1 MSPKDERRK
10 RLIVSEKVYDVFI
23 SYRRDKGVFIARN
36 LQQALTALGLKVFFD
51 MEELTDGKFNEKLY
65 DAIEESK
72 NVIFL
77 MTEGAL
83 DRCVNEGDWVRNE
96 LEHVMQKGVNLVPI
110 APTGTKISFPKG
122 LPAALAPMQV
132 LEISELNLEKLF
144 KESVAKIAG
153 RLKDVMLVTDKE
165 RQEAEETFLS
175 QARRFKGNDGV
186 IDAEERKV
194 LGETGKE
201 LGISKAR
208 QIVLIEKVEQEYSTN
223 GVVAAPDLM
232 PPMPTVVPRFDIF
245 ISYRRDGGGA
255 DARMMYDRLTKEGYS
270 VSFDMDTLKNGN
282 FNEELLRRIA
292 ECKNFIAVLSRG
304 CFDRTLKG
312 CKREDDWMRI
322 ELATALFNKKN
333 IVTVMLPGFEFPPKL
348 PPDIDAIRFKN
359 GPKYDLYYLDS
370 FYERLQKDFLQK
382 DANSSGSE
390 EAAVEDDVVSVD
402 AKEATYDESLDDVF
416 GDDSA
421 YWKVEAEAV
430 YNSISRV
437 LVYEELKKI
446 DDAWSE
452 AEENLKEGGDHKLAS
467 RKYMEVIELCGKI
480 KPCSIP
486 FVTRLVGDGIDPHK
500 KGWFKQALAKA
511 QSGIEAYQYGVGM
524 LYADG
529 ISVARDSASAFRW
542 FERAAQKGHIQST
555 SAIGAAYASGDG
567 VEVDYK
573 AAKRYLTKA
582 EKKGD
587 ARAMERLG
595 FLYENGLG
603 VRRSLALAILKYQK
617 AAERGNSAAM
627 IALGRMLENGIG
639 MNVDLPKAAAWYRS
653 AVANDSAVAQRKLA
667 EFLFYGKGVDKDPS
681 EAVKLARLSA
691 NQGDADAI
699 ALLGHAYEEG
709 LGVEADGEKAKEL
722 YRKAVDKG
730 SQLGRQY
737 LANLE
742 AEAQYRN
749 GLRFLEGRGVAQD
762 FAEAKAWFE
771 KSATQG
777 NVASMEQLGFLCERG
792 LGGAVDIAKAKE
804 WYEKAADK
812 GNAAAMVGLGRMY
825 FRGYDGIEK
834 NYGTALEWFK
844 KAALTWRAV
853 TDENRWK
860 VMYLF
865 FYLGRIYTEGLGVEK
880 NVMMGLRAFL
890 TGANNG
896 NVACARSLAMSYE
909 NGEFTK
915 ESSDDSQ
922 RWYKVCAKAEKDIAY
937 ADDVA
942 MRSIGLLYKYGN
954 GVEKD
959 IEKSLSWI
967 KKATELGNVQCL
979 RDMGL
984 AYRNGSGVSK
994 DVNEALKYYS
1004 AAAERGDRLAQNSL
1018 SWMYY
1023 TGDFLEKDL
1032 TKALEWALKAANNG
1046 SGGAMETLYR
1056 MYRDGDGVEKDES
1069 KALEWLMKA
1078 SEKGSAAAL
1087 VALGDSYEHGCL
1099 GLEADM
1105 DKAVSSYRQSAEKKN
1120 IRGMFCLG
1128 LCYKDGKGVPQSD
1141 AEALVWLVKA
1151 AGKKDD
1157 DLHYDEKAITVL
1169 ADWYYDGDFR
1179 SRVEYFE
1186 RLDVESNKEAVWQL
1200 YRGYRFGKG
1209 LEKDP
1214 ERKIECLKTAAELGH
1229 KSAQN
1234 NLGWAYYQG
1243 RDLPHDTRKAFEW
1256 TMKAVSNGNPAGM
1269 ETLFRMYRDG
1279 EGVEKNEKEALKWLE
1294 IAARNP
1300 DETGCESSELGECHE
1315 FGLFGLEKDE
1325 KIAFEWYRRSS
1336 LKAKCPGWYN
1346 RGRCHLYGIG
1356 TIVDIPRAIEWLAK
1370 AAEKEDGDDY
1380 KYDLLAMKLLVDLY
1394 TEGKVVEKDDAK
1406 AQEWQT
1412 KLDEL
1417 KKKRQD
1423 EIPGFVSP
1431 V

>member
-1 MSPKDERRK
+1 MA
-10 RLIVSEKVYDVFI
+10 YDVFI
-23 SYRRDKGVFIARN
+23 SYRRLSKGVNGVHIARS
-36 LQQALTALGLKVFFD
+36 LQQELKSMGLNVFFD

-65 DAIEESK
+65 DAIESSK

-77 MTEGAL
+77 MTEGSL

-96 LEHVMQKGVNLVPI
+96 LEHVIETGINLVPV
-110 APTGTKISFPKG
+110 APTGTTIAFPEGFPEK
-122 LPAALAPMQV
+122 LEPMRM
-132 LEISELNLEKLF
+132 LEVSELNLDKLF
-144 KESVAKIAG
+144 KESVTKIAG
-153 RLKDVMLVTDKE
+153 RLKDIVLVTDKE
-165 RQEAEETFLS
+165 RQEAEGAFLN
-175 QARRFKGNDGV
+175 QARRFKDNDGV
-186 IDAEERKV
+186 INAEERKV
-194 LGETGKE
+194 LEETGKE

-208 QIVLIEKVEQEYSTN
+208 QIVLIEKVEQEYSAKGLT
-223 GVVAAPDLM
+223 AAQDLM
-232 PPMPTVVPRFDIF
+232 PPMPAVVPRFDIF

-270 VSFDMDTLKNGN
+270 VSFDLDTLKNGN
-282 FNEELLRRIA
+282 FNEELLRRVA
-292 ECKNFIAVLSRG
+292 ECKNFIVLLSKG

-382 DANSSGSE
+382 DASPDDPETAMAE
-390 EAAVEDDVVSVD
+390 EEVVSVD
-402 AKEATYDESLDDVF
+402 AKEVTYDESLDDVF
-416 GDDSA
+416 GDDSS

-430 YNSISRV
+430 YSSISRV
-437 LVYEELKKI
+437 LVHEELRKI
-446 DDAWSE
+446 DAAWSE
-452 AEENLKEGGDHKLAS
+452 AEENLKDGGDHKLSS

-511 QSGIEAYQYGVGM
+511 QSGDEVYQYGVGM

-529 ISVARDSASAFRW
+529 ISVAKDSSSAFRW
-542 FERAAQKGHIQST
+542 FERAAQKGHIQSI

-595 FLYENGLG
+595 FLYENGFG
-603 VRRSLALAILKYQK
+603 VRRSLAIAIFKYQK

-639 MNVDLPKAAAWYRS
+639 MDVDLPKAAAWYRS

-667 EFLFYGKGVDKDPS
+667 EYLFYGKGVDKEPF

-730 SQLGRQY
+730 SQLGKQY

-749 GLRFLEGRGVAQD
+749 GLRSLEGRGVAQD

-771 KSATQG
+771 KAAAQG
-777 NVASMEQLGFLCERG
+777 NVAAMEQLGFLCERG
-792 LGGAVDIAKAKE
+792 LGGEVDIAKAKE

-812 GNAAAMVGLGRMY
+812 GNAAAMVGLGKMY

-844 KAALTWRAV
+844 KAALTWRTV

-865 FYLGRIYTEGLGVEK
+865 FYLGRIYTEGLGIEK
-880 NVMMGLRAFL
+880 NVMIGFRAFL
-890 TGANNG
+890 TGANSG
-896 NVACARSLAMSYE
+896 NICCARCLALSYA

-915 ESSDDSQ
+915 KSPEDSK
-922 RWYKVCAKAEKDIAY
+922 RWYDVCAREEKAIAY
-937 ADDVA
+937 ADDMA
-942 MRSIGLLYKYGN
+942 MRVIGQLYQHGD
-954 GVEKD
+954 GVGTDQEASRKWYQR
-959 IEKSLSWI
+959 SAS
-967 KKATELGNVQCL
+967 LGNVQSL
-979 RDMGL
+979 YSMGT
-984 AYRNGSGVSK
+984 ACRYGRGVKK
-994 DVNEALKYYS
+994 DIQAALKWY
-1004 AAAERGDRLAQNSL
+1004 AASAERGYSSAQNSL
-1018 SWMYY
+1018 SWIYY
-1023 TGDFLEKDL
+1023 KGEEVERDPQLGF
-1032 TKALEWALKAANNG
+1032 EWALKAARNG
-1046 SGGAMETLYR
+1046 SSGAMETLYR
-1056 MYRDGDGVEKDES
+1056 MYRDGDGVERNAEEALRWLRSSVDKGNRMAVAKLGKCYEEGLLGVEIDLAHALSLYKEAADKKSLLGMYEYGRCCLYGVGINQDKDAAFKFLGGAMVQNRDDDQFDAWIQATLLCQRLYFES
-1069 KALEWLMKA
+1069 GFKEAEVHWDQIDEELNKAVLRKLGYRLRSGRNIPKNIEQAIICLT
-1078 SEKGSAAAL
+1078 AAANRQ
-1087 VALGDSYEHGCL
+1087 
-1099 GLEADM
+1099 
-1105 DKAVSSYRQSAEKKN
+1105 DKQ
-1120 IRGMFCLG
+1120 
-1128 LCYKDGKGVPQSD
+1128 
-1141 AEALVWLVKA
+1141 
-1151 AGKKDD
+1151 
-1157 DLHYDEKAITVL
+1157 
-1169 ADWYYDGDFR
+1169 
-1179 SRVEYFE
+1179 
-1186 RLDVESNKEAVWQL
+1186 
-1200 YRGYRFGKG
+1200 
-1209 LEKDP
+1209 
-1214 ERKIECLKTAAELGH
+1214 
-1229 KSAQN
+1229 AQN
-1234 NLGWAYYQG
+1234 SLGWMYYKG
-1243 RDLPHDTRKAFEW
+1243 EVVVRDPKLAFEW
-1256 TMKAVSNGNPAGM
+1256 TMKAVNNGNPYGM

-1279 EGVEKNEKEALKWLE
+1279 DGVDKDEQEALKWLE
-1294 IAARNP
+1294 VASRNP
-1300 DETGCESSELGECHE
+1300 DEGGVATSELGECYE
-1315 FGLFGLEKDE
+1315 YGLFGLKKDPS
-1325 KIAFEWYRRSS
+1325 KAFELYYRSS
-1336 LKAKCPGWYN
+1336 QKNKCPGKFN

-1356 TIVDIPRAIEWLAK
+1356 TAVDVPRAIEWLSK

-1380 KYDLLAMKLLVDLY
+1380 KYDLLAMALLVKLY
-1394 TEGKVVEKDDAK
+1394 SEGTLVEKDDAK
-1406 AQEWQT
+1406 AAEWQS
-1412 KLDEL
+1412 KLDEM
-1417 KKKRQD
+1417 KKKRQE
-1423 EIPGFVSP
+1423 EIRGFVSP